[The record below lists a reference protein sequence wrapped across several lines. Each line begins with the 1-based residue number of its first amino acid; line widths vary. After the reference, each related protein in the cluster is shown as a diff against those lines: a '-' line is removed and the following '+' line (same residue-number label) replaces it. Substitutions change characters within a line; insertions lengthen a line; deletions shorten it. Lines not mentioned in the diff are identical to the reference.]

1 MIIFIADQAQ
11 IFWGNLALLNFSWQQ
26 IVIDILLVA
35 VIFYFT
41 FSLLKGS
48 RAVHVLLGL
57 SFIGVFYF
65 LSQALQLVALGW
77 LLDRFLTVVLVAIPI
92 IFQRELR
99 MGLERLGHTTLFSKQ
114 QKRRIDRMIMSI
126 VDACDVMAK
135 AKTGALIVLEHTVPL
150 KEYTD
155 TGIELGAKVSKELL
169 LSIFKPKSPL
179 HDGAVIIG
187 NERIHAASC
196 ILPHSFENTASGMGT
211 RHKAALG
218 LSENT
223 DASVVVVSEE
233 RGTISFAKHGKM
245 QTNIDPA
252 ELQSLLNK
260 SFQPLKKKKPK
271 APKNTSKKPNKKQK
285 AGKYSQTYISN
296 FWHSFLQLCSGLL
309 LLQ

>member
-1 MIIFIADQAQ
+1 MEFLSRPIANVIIFIADQAQ

-35 VIFYFT
+35 VIFYFI

-48 RAVHVLLGL
+48 RAVHVLIGL
-57 SFIGVFYF
+57 SIIGAFFI

-99 MGLERLGHTTLFSKQ
+99 MGLERLGHTKLFMNQ
-114 QKRRIDRMIMSI
+114 QRRKIDRMIMNI

-135 AKTGALIVLEHTVPL
+135 AKTEALIVLEHTIPL

-155 TGIELGAKVSKELL
+155 TGIELGASVSKELL

-187 NERIHAASC
+187 NQKIHAASC

-223 DASVVVVSEE
+223 DASIVVVSEE

-260 SFQPLKKKKPK
+260 SFQPLKKKKPRASK
-271 APKNTSKKPNKKQK
+271 SASFRDKPKKTKK
-285 AGKYSQTYISN
+285 S
-296 FWHSFLQLCSGLL
+296 
-309 LLQ
+309 